1 MVPVGAAV
9 LKRRMV
15 VEETLTLPEQQP
27 VPAPSCK
34 LEIVLPS
41 SNVPGTAPAPSS
53 TNAPETVPVPPS
65 SNNIS
70 QNARFLLPSLVNK
83 IRHYLMDD
91 VKIGLYLPLPLNL
104 TFSFEG

>member
-1 MVPVGAAV
+1 MVPVRAGV

-27 VPAPSCK
+27 APAPSCK

-41 SNVPGTAPAPSS
+41 S
-53 TNAPETVPVPPS
+53 NAPETVPVPPS